1 VGAPGRG
8 PADGIAGAAERKEE
22 PTVESSTTRTEA
34 VDHKEEDMKKSQ
46 WITGVTLALLATA
59 PVAGQ
64 AQTAT
69 EKASS
74 KTAQATEK
82 AKGTMD
88 KATGATKDSWITA
101 KTKIALYADDRVPG
115 TDINVDTKNGTVA
128 LRGKVATADQKR
140 AAEEVTRS
148 VDGVTAVRNDLQVV
162 PASERKAVT
171 AEDKDLKSAVQT
183 RIKGDT
189 RLKGSDIDVRV
200 DAGVVTLTGDVKDVG
215 ARARASEVAR
225 SVPGVRS
232 VKNELQEK
240 G

>member
-1 VGAPGRG
+1 M
-8 PADGIAGAAERKEE
+8 RK
-22 PTVESSTTRTEA
+22 
-34 VDHKEEDMKKSQ
+34 HWM
-46 WITGVTLALLATA
+46 TGVTLALLVAA
-59 PVAGQ
+59 PVAVQ

-69 EKASS
+69 EKANS

-82 AKGTMD
+82 AKGTME

-115 TDINVDTKNGTVA
+115 TDINIDTKNGAVM
-128 LRGKVATADQKR
+128 LRGKVASADQKR
-140 AAEEVTRS
+140 AAEEVAKS
-148 VDGVTAVRNDLQVV
+148 VDGVTAVQNDLQVV
-162 PASERKAVT
+162 PASERKAVN
-171 AEDKDLKSAVQT
+171 AEDKDLKSAVKT
-183 RIKGDT
+183 RIKQDT

-240 G
+240 S

>member
-1 VGAPGRG
+1 
-8 PADGIAGAAERKEE
+8 
-22 PTVESSTTRTEA
+22 
-34 VDHKEEDMKKSQ
+34 MKKQ
-46 WITGVTLALLATA
+46 WMTGVTLALLVAA
-59 PVAGQ
+59 PVAVQ

-69 EKASS
+69 EKASA
-74 KTAQATEK
+74 KTAQAADK

-140 AAEEVTRS
+140 AAEEVAKS
-148 VDGVTAVRNDLQVV
+148 VDGVTGVRNDLQVV
-162 PASERKAVT
+162 PASERKAVS

-183 RIKGDT
+183 RIKEDT
-189 RLKGSDIDVRV
+189 RLRGSDIDVRV

-240 G
+240 S